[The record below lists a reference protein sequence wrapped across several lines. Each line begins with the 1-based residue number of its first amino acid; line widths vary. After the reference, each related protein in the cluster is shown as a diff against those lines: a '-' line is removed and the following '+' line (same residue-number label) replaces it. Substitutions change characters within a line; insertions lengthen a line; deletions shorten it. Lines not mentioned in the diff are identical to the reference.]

1 MATVEMGNG
10 APAMCGLRQRKKER
24 TRTQIVEAALD
35 LCARQG
41 FDKTT
46 VEQIASLADVSPRTV
61 NRYFA
66 TKEDIVLGLI
76 DDFLVESVDILR
88 TLPRDGDELRAL
100 RDSYIGLVDRI
111 AETGEPISFE
121 RFQQMQQLVKENPSV
136 SARSR
141 ELGEIKHNVLGAT
154 IAERMGVD
162 PDDLSVRIVMATW
175 SAIAHV
181 AMDNC
186 DSVTG
191 QECRDSMT
199 MAYDAFR
206 ATCVTR

>member
-10 APAMCGLRQRKKER
+10 APALCGLRQRKKER
-24 TRTQIVEAALD
+24 TRTQIIEAALD
-35 LCARQG
+35 LCEKQG

-76 DDFLVESVDILR
+76 DDFLAESVDILR
-88 TLPRDGDELRAL
+88 GLPRDGDEIRAL

-111 AETGEPISFE
+111 VTTGEPISFE
-121 RFQQMQQLVKENPSV
+121 RFQQMQRVVKETPSV

-141 ELGEIKHNVLGAT
+141 ELGEFKNNVLGAT
-154 IAERMGVD
+154 IAERMGVR
-162 PDDLSVRIVMATW
+162 PDDLSVRVVMATW

-181 AMDNC
+181 AMDDC
-186 DSVTG
+186 EALTG
-191 QECRDSMT
+191 EECRDSMT
-199 MAYDAFR
+199 KAYDAFR

>member
-1 MATVEMGNG
+1 MATVEMGKG
-10 APAMCGLRQRKKER
+10 APAICGLRQRKKER
-24 TRTQIVEAALD
+24 TRTEIVGAALD
-35 LCARQG
+35 LCERQG
-41 FDKTT
+41 FEKTT

-88 TLPRDGDELRAL
+88 ALPRDGDELRAL

-111 AETGEPISFE
+111 VETGEPISFE
-121 RFQQMQQLVKENPSV
+121 RFQQMQRVLRESPSV

-141 ELGEIKHNVLGAT
+141 EIAEFKNNVLGKT
-154 IAERMGVD
+154 IAERMGVP

-186 DSVTG
+186 DGLTA
-191 QECRDSMT
+191 QQCRDSMT
-199 MAYDAFR
+199 NAYDVFQ